1 MSEDAVNV
9 SLIVIRAIHFAATAI
24 TAGVLIFR
32 ALVAESALDS
42 AGAARVVVM
51 AQIVRAAWLG
61 LAITVASGAV
71 WVLLQAAAMSGLS
84 LREAVNVDILSTVLT
99 ETQFGTVSECRF
111 ALAIVLAACLAYDRP
126 PLTHSLTLAS
136 GLGLVAGIAWT
147 GHAGSTAGDWANLH
161 LTADVLHLVAAAA
174 WLGGLVPL
182 ALLLSQARRNEAH
195 AWASLALQAARR
207 FSILG
212 IVSVG
217 TIISTG
223 IVNAWILVGSFK
235 GLIATEYGR
244 LLMLKIFLFIIMLVY
259 AAINRFLLTPDLA
272 LRSDDKARLKA
283 MRRLTR
289 NSKIEIALGL
299 MIFAIVGALGTL
311 HPAVHLAN

>member
-1 MSEDAVNV
+1 MTGDAVNV

-32 ALVAESALDS
+32 AVVAEPALHS

-61 LAITVASGAV
+61 LAITAASGAV

-84 LREAVNVDILSTVLT
+84 LREAVTADILSAVLT

-111 ALAIVLAACLAYDRP
+111 ALAIVMAACLAYDRLP
-126 PLTHSLTLAS
+126 YSLALAS

-195 AWASLALQAARR
+195 AWASLASQAARR

-217 TIISTG
+217 IIISTG
-223 IVNAWILVGSFK
+223 IVNAWILVGSIQ
-235 GLIATEYGR
+235 GADRNGIWTTADAEDISLHHHAR
-244 LLMLKIFLFIIMLVY
+244 LCRDQSI
-259 AAINRFLLTPDLA
+259 LLTPDLA
-272 LRSDDKARLKA
+272 LPSDDKARLRA
-283 MRRLTR
+283 MCRLTR

-311 HPAVHLAN
+311 HPAVHFAN

>member
-1 MSEDAVNV
+1 M
-9 SLIVIRAIHFAATAI
+9 
-24 TAGVLIFR
+24 
-32 ALVAESALDS
+32 
-42 AGAARVVVM
+42 
-51 AQIVRAAWLG
+51 
-61 LAITVASGAV
+61 
-71 WVLLQAAAMSGLS
+71 
-84 LREAVNVDILSTVLT
+84 
-99 ETQFGTVSECRF
+99 
-111 ALAIVLAACLAYDRP
+111 AACLAYDR
-126 PLTHSLTLAS
+126 LHSLALAS

-195 AWASLALQAARR
+195 AWASLASQAARR

-217 TIISTG
+217 IIISTG
-223 IVNAWILVGSFK
+223 IVNAWILVGSIE

-244 LLMLKIFLFIIMLVY
+244 LLMLKLFLFIIMLVY

-272 LRSDDKARLKA
+272 LSSDDNARSEPCVA
-283 MRRLTR
+283 
-289 NSKIEIALGL
+289 
-299 MIFAIVGALGTL
+299 
-311 HPAVHLAN
+311 

>member
-1 MSEDAVNV
+1 MSGDDINI
-9 SLIVIRAIHFAATAI
+9 SLIGIRAIHFAATAI
-24 TAGVLIFR
+24 ASGVLIFR
-32 ALVAESALDS
+32 AAVAEPALDA

-61 LAITVASGAV
+61 LAIAVASGAV

-84 LREAVNVDILSTVLT
+84 LREAVSADILSTVLT
-99 ETQFGTVSECRF
+99 ETQFGTASLCRF
-111 ALAIVLAACLAYDRP
+111 ALAVAMAACLAYDRLP
-126 PLTHSLTLAS
+126 RAHSLGLAS
-136 GLGLVAGIAWT
+136 SLGLVAGIAWT

-182 ALLLSQARRNEAH
+182 TLMLSQARRSEAH
-195 AWASLALQAARR
+195 AWASMASQAARR

-217 TIISTG
+217 AIISTG

-235 GLIATEYGR
+235 GLIGTEYGR

-259 AAINRFLLTPDLA
+259 AAINRLLLTPDLA
-272 LRSDDKARLKA
+272 LPPDDKARLKA
-283 MRRLTR
+283 MCRLTR
-289 NSKIEIALGL
+289 NSKVEIALGL
-299 MIFAIVGALGTL
+299 AIFAIVGALGTL
-311 HPAVHLAN
+311 HPAVHFAN

>member
-1 MSEDAVNV
+1 MFGDANV
-9 SLIVIRAIHFAATAI
+9 SLIVIRAIHFAATAV

-32 ALVAESALDS
+32 AVVAEPALDS

-61 LAITVASGAV
+61 LAIAVASGAV

-84 LREAVNVDILSTVLT
+84 LREAVTADILSTMLT

-111 ALAIVLAACLAYDRP
+111 ALAIVMAACLAYDRHA
-126 PLTHSLTLAS
+126 LALAS

-182 ALLLSQARRNEAH
+182 AFLLSQARRNEAQ
-195 AWASLALQAARR
+195 AWASMASQAARR
-207 FSILG
+207 FSVLG

-217 TIISTG
+217 AIISTG

-244 LLMLKIFLFIIMLVY
+244 LLMLKIFLFIIMLAY
-259 AAINRFLLTPDLA
+259 AAINRLLLTPDLA
-272 LRSDDKARLKA
+272 LRSDDKARLRA
-283 MRRLTR
+283 MCRLTR

-299 MIFAIVGALGTL
+299 AIFAIVGALGTL
-311 HPAVHLAN
+311 HPAVHFAN